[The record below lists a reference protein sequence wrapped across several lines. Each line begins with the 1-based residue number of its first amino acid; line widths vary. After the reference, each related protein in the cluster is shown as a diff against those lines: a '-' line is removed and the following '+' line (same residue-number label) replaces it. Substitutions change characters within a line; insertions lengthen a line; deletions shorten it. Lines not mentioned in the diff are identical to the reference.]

1 MELFDEIKK
10 MIIKIFALDNE
21 MVVPDA
27 HLQDDLG
34 ADSLALVTLSEEISE
49 RYSIELDLDDLVDI
63 ENVAELVKLVESK
76 IRD

>member
-1 MELFDEIKK
+1 MALFDEIKK
-10 MIIKIFALDNE
+10 MIVRIFALDNE

-34 ADSLALVTLSEEISE
+34 ADSLALVNLSEEINE

-63 ENVAELVKLVESK
+63 ENVAELVKLLESK